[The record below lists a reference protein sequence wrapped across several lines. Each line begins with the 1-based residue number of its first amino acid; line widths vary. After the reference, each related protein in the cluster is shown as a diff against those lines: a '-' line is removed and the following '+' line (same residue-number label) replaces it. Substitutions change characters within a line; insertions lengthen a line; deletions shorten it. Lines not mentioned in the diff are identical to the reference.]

1 MPRTRS
7 LAWAELK
14 VGLIT
19 VFAIVMTAL
28 LIFVLSGQGGFPWQ
42 QYALK
47 TVFGN
52 IAGLKEGAPV
62 RLAGLEVGSVESLR
76 FMGDRVEVT
85 MNVRKDMQPRITT
98 RSVAA
103 LGSVSLLGE
112 SAVDITASVEG
123 TPVAEWG
130 YVPSGPS
137 TGSLADVAT
146 RASGG
151 IEELTGL
158 LQEIRG
164 GQGTLGQLVT
174 NDSVY
179 RELGGLLSAAEAVA
193 RNINDGRGTLGRLIT
208 NPSAAQSLEASMEN
222 LAAVTARIRAGEG
235 SLGRLLAE
243 DTLATSLTSTTTNLD
258 AITGR
263 MNRGEGTL
271 GQLATNR
278 ELFDRLNSMTTR
290 FDAVAE
296 SLQQGQGTAGQL
308 LQDRQLYENMN
319 AAVLE
324 LRTTAGEFGT
334 TATEVRNLVM
344 AIRADPKKYLNIK
357 VSLF

>member
-19 VFAIVMTAL
+19 IFSIVMTGT
-28 LIFVLSGQGGFPWQ
+28 LIFILSGQGGFPWQ
-42 QYALK
+42 QYSLK

-62 RLAGLEVGSVESLR
+62 RLAGLEVGSVEALA
-76 FMGDRVEVT
+76 FTGDRVEVT
-85 MNVRKDMQPRITT
+85 MHVRKDMQPRITT
-98 RSVAA
+98 ASVAS

-112 SAVDITASVEG
+112 SAVDITASAVG
-123 TPVAEWG
+123 MPVPEWG

-137 TGSLADVAT
+137 AGSLTDVAT

-158 LQEIRG
+158 VRDLRG
-164 GQGTLGQLVT
+164 GRGTIGQLLT
-174 NDSVY
+174 DDSVH
-179 RELGGLLSAAEAVA
+179 RELRGLLAAAEDVA
-193 RNINDGRGTLGRLIT
+193 RTLDDVAGSIKEGQGTLGRLIT
-208 NPSAAQSLEASMEN
+208 NPAAAQSLEASMEN
-222 LAAVTARIRAGEG
+222 LAEVTARIRAGEG
-235 SLGRLLAE
+235 SLGRLLSDDA
-243 DTLATSLTSTTTNLD
+243 LAASLTSTTANLD

-263 MNRGEGTL
+263 MSRGEGTL
-271 GQLATNR
+271 GQLATNP
-278 ELFDRLNSMTTR
+278 ELFDRLNSMIDRLHTV
-290 FDAVAE
+290 VA

-308 LQDRQLYENMN
+308 LQDARLYENMN
-319 AAVLE
+319 ETVVE
-324 LRTTAGEFGT
+324 MRTTV
-334 TATEVRNLVM
+334 TEVRNLLT
-344 AIRADPKKYLNIK
+344 AIQADPKKYLTFK

>member
-19 VFAIVMTAL
+19 VFALIMTGL
-28 LIFVLSGQGGFPWQ
+28 LIFLLSGQGGFPWQ
-42 QYALK
+42 QYSLK

-62 RLAGLEVGSVESLR
+62 RLAGLEVGSVEGLE

-85 MNVRKDMQPRITT
+85 MSIRQDMQSRITSG
-98 RSVAA
+98 SVAA

-112 SAVDITASVEG
+112 AAVDLTASSDG
-123 TPVAEWG
+123 MPVPEWG
-130 YVPSGPS
+130 YVRSGPS
-137 TGSLADVAT
+137 AGSLSDVAT
-146 RASGG
+146 RASSG
-151 IEELTGL
+151 IDEATALVRDLRAG
-158 LQEIRG
+158 R
-164 GQGTLGQLVT
+164 GTLGQLFT

-179 RELGGLLSAAEAVA
+179 RDLNGLVAAAEEVA
-193 RNINDGRGTLGRLIT
+193 RNINRGRGTLGHLAT
-208 NPSAAQSLEASMEN
+208 NPATARSLEASMDN

-235 SLGRLLAE
+235 SLGKLLA
-243 DTLATSLTSTTTNLD
+243 DDRMATSLTSTTENLD

-278 ELFDRLNSMTTR
+278 ELFDRLNSVTNR
-290 FDAVAE
+290 LDGVV
-296 SLQQGQGTAGQL
+296 SNLQQGQGTAGQL
-308 LQDRQLYENMN
+308 LQDKQLYENMN
-319 AAVLE
+319 STVVE
-324 LRTTAGEFGT
+324 LRTTVV
-334 TATEVRNLVM
+334 EVRNLIA
-344 AIRADPKKYLNIK
+344 AIQKDPKKYLNIR